1 MKTLNEILNQK
12 PVFLHNWAEKID
24 VISDFEDIS
33 LTSKEYNAQVAPY
46 PNVQLWLEKK
56 EQMHQAIKQWEGI
69 NVLFASYGSDNYSGD
84 AFVLFEREGNLFEV
98 NGGHCSCYGLEG
110 QFEPEPT
117 TIDSIAHRLTIGRMG
132 IDSNSDNEFANELK
146 LFIGLS

>member
-1 MKTLNEILNQK
+1 MKTLNEIFNQK
-12 PVFLHNWAEKID
+12 PVFLHNWSEKID

-33 LTSKEYNAQVAPY
+33 LTAKEYNAQVAPY
-46 PNVQLWLEKK
+46 PNVQHWLEKK
-56 EQMHQAIKQWEGI
+56 EQMDHAIKQWEGI
-69 NVLFASYGSDNYSGD
+69 NVLFASYGTDSYSGD